1 MKRET
6 QLTQYEQLRKKWES
20 LGIAS
25 DVMFGMLMQKK
36 ELCLELIQRAVP
48 ELKVQKI
55 EFHQHQYTIDGPLD
69 SRGSR
74 FDIYA
79 RDDQGRIFMIE
90 MQVANHHN
98 LPYRLR
104 YYLRQSDFDILN
116 PGDGFEKLA
125 AYPTYVIIFC
135 DFDYYGKGRAR
146 YQFENRDSVDHDLK
160 AGDGLHEI
168 IFNAKAAVIHDKMK
182 IKSFLQLME
191 NKVNSRD
198 PFVVKIMETMRE
210 IKADPER
217 RRSFMTY
224 EMNLA
229 DARAAGRERGLEE
242 GMAEGRR
249 EGMVEGHKQGMAEG
263 HKQGM
268 VEGHKQGMVEGHKQG
283 MAEGHKQGIAEGR
296 KEGLT
301 EAAKKAAVILKKYE
315 PNHDEAVQT
324 LMDQFDL
331 STAEAEAYLK

>member
-1 MKRET
+1 MKREM
-6 QLTQYEQLRKKWES
+6 QLTQYEQLRQKWES

-25 DVMFGMLMQKK
+25 DVMFGMVMQKK

-55 EFHQHQYTIDGPLD
+55 EFHQHQYTVDGPLD

-116 PGDGFEKLA
+116 PGDG
-125 AYPTYVIIFC
+125 
-135 DFDYYGKGRAR
+135 
-146 YQFENRDSVDHDLK
+146 
-160 AGDGLHEI
+160 LHEI
-168 IFNAKAAVIHDKMK
+168 IFNAKAVVINDKMK

-249 EGMVEGHKQGMAEG
+249 EGM
-263 HKQGM
+263 
-268 VEGHKQGMVEGHKQG
+268 
-283 MAEGHKQGIAEGR
+283 AEGR

-301 EAAKKAAVILKKYE
+301 EAAKKTAAILKKYE

-324 LMDQFDL
+324 LVDQFDL
-331 STAEAEAYLK
+331 SIVEAEAYLK